1 MIWGLFKFTLAVC
14 TISNDWYFFSSTK
27 ASLVEPTTSKNLLG
41 YPGENQ
47 RTSNNTTSDEKSKK
61 LGYNGENPTPGDVTP
76 SKNIKSEVKS
86 KKLGFNGENPTPGD
100 VTPSKNITSE
110 AKSKKLGFN
119 GENPTPG
126 DVVLSKNTTSDAKS
140 RLPGDLGENSRTK
153 QINITTSTP
162 DANNAIAEVVNATT
176 DGNTATADADAALV
190 DAMSAE
196 FILLYNA
203 TDAFNIKDLSASE
216 MAKVIFFLITGKIIT
231 IKHLNL
237 KP

>member
-1 MIWGLFKFTLAVC
+1 MDWKSNSMIWGLFKFTLAVC

-41 YPGENQ
+41 YPGENPK
-47 RTSNNTTSDEKSKK
+47 TSNNTTSDAKSKK
-61 LGYNGENPTPGDVTP
+61 LGYNGENPTPG
-76 SKNIKSEVKS
+76 
-86 KKLGFNGENPTPGD
+86 G

-126 DVVLSKNTTSDAKS
+126 DVTPSKNTTSEAKL
-140 RLPGDLGENSRTK
+140 RLPGDLGENSTTDAK

-216 MAKVIFFLITGKIIT
+216 MAKVNFF
-231 IKHLNL
+231 
-237 KP
+237 

>member
-1 MIWGLFKFTLAVC
+1 MDWKSNSMIWGLFKFTLAVC

-47 RTSNNTTSDEKSKK
+47 KTSNNTTSDEKSKK

-100 VTPSKNITSE
+100 V
-110 AKSKKLGFN
+110 
-119 GENPTPG
+119 
-126 DVVLSKNTTSDAKS
+126 VLSKNTTSDAKS
-140 RLPGDLGENSRTK
+140 RLPGDLGENSTTK

-216 MAKVIFFLITGKIIT
+216 MAKVIFFELQEKLSQ
-231 IKHLNL
+231 LNTL
-237 KP
+237 T

>member
-76 SKNIKSEVKS
+76 SKI
-86 KKLGFNGENPTPGD
+86 T
-100 VTPSKNITSE
+100 TSE

-216 MAKVIFFLITGKIIT
+216 MAKVIFFELQEKLSQ
-231 IKHLNL
+231 LNTL
-237 KP
+237 T